1 MASRDPP
8 TSFDKVAD
16 LETAEDA
23 NLHGVITNVSP
34 MKKGGGLVHAL
45 MQSCAMVKNEF
56 ALLASH
62 QLEERGLPIVRY
74 G

>member
-34 MKKGGGLVHAL
+34 MKKGGG
-45 MQSCAMVKNEF
+45 
-56 ALLASH
+56 ASPCFDAK
-62 QLEERGLPIVRY
+62 LCDGEKRVRIV
-74 G
+74 GFSSA